1 MLRPSAILGVWGL
14 VVFSGLNW
22 VLAQQPEGN
31 AQVREPR
38 PPNAA
43 LQVQNLPPALEKL
56 LLTWSQKSAMVE
68 KLQGTH
74 HRFVYDTV
82 FNTEKR
88 AEGVF
93 YYEAPGKGRIDLK
106 PKEIEKGDKSARLD
120 PMGQPFKLI
129 ADRAERWICD
139 GTQIWQV
146 NDETKQVDAFP
157 IPKENQGQNIMDGPM
172 PFLFGMPPEKAK
184 MRYSLKLLKED
195 QKEAVIEVRPRLQVD
210 AANWQKATVRLDK
223 TLYLPWAVQLI
234 DPTGKTETVYTFGQ
248 FKINEEKSKLLMAF
262 FGPDPDPFRPKLNGY
277 NFLVHTPPA
286 NGAGA
291 PPNVLPSVA
300 GLGHEE
306 ASKLLKQLGCEVQLF
321 RGQKKAPEGKL
332 TFKVYNQEPPA
343 KTPLQ
348 PGLKVKL
355 TVYDVGPVPNTLGLH
370 WKAAGQKLEEAGYK
384 VRYEPG
390 TATTDEKQLYMVYQ
404 QSPSAGDQVDYG
416 SEITLT
422 VYNKPQTAAN

>member
-1 MLRPSAILGVWGL
+1 VQKLSPELER
-14 VVFSGLNW
+14 
-22 VLAQQPEGN
+22 VLKA
-31 AQVREPR
+31 
-38 PPNAA
+38 
-43 LQVQNLPPALEKL
+43 
-56 LLTWSQKSAMVE
+56 WSEKSAKVE

-74 HRFVYDTV
+74 QRWVYEMV

-93 YYEAPGKGRIDLK
+93 YYEAPGKGRIDLR
-106 PKEIEKGDKSARLD
+106 PKVIGKDEVSPKRDKD
-120 PMGQPFKLI
+120 GQPFKLI

-139 GTQIWQV
+139 GKEIWQV
-146 NDETKQVDAFP
+146 NDEARQVDAFP
-157 IPKENQGQNIMDGPM
+157 IPQENQGQNIMDGPM

-195 QKEAVIEVRPRLQVD
+195 PKQAVILVHPRLQLD
-210 AANWQKATVRLDK
+210 AANWQKATVILDK

-248 FKINEEKSKLLMAF
+248 FEVNPKEKSKVLIAV
-262 FGPDPDPFRPKLNGY
+262 FGPEEDPFRPKLKGY
-277 NFLVHTPPA
+277 NVLVHTPPE

-291 PPNVLPSVA
+291 PPNPKVLPSVA
-300 GLGHEE
+300 GLSHEE
-306 ASKLLKQLGCEVQLF
+306 ATKLLKQLGCEVQLF

-332 TFKVYNQEPPA
+332 NFKVYNQEPAA

-390 TATTDEKQLYMVYQ
+390 TTTTDEKQLYMVYQ
-404 QSPSAGDQVDYG
+404 QSPSAGEQVDYG